1 MALTY
6 DQTFQTAKDALNKML
21 ERADA
26 DQTSYDKISVF
37 LGNLKAR
44 PNSNAILSQLANPS
58 SGLNPFI
65 RVLVKEQLGP
75 AWFAVRTEEE
85 INRGGKKKKQPK
97 KTKKNIKKRYATN
110 P

>member
-6 DQTFQTAKDALNKML
+6 DQTVQTSKDALNKML

-75 AWFAVRTEEE
+75 AWFAVKTEEE
-85 INRGGKKKKQPK
+85 INRGGKKKTK
-97 KTKKNIKKRYATN
+97 KTRKKNIKKRYATN

>member
-1 MALTY
+1 MDLTY
-6 DQTFQTAKDALNKML
+6 DQTLQTSKDALNKML

-37 LGNLKAR
+37 LENLKAR

-85 INRGGKKKKQPK
+85 INRGGKKKKPK
-97 KTKKNIKKRYATN
+97 QKTRKQKKI
-110 P
+110 

>member
-6 DQTFQTAKDALNKML
+6 DQTFKTAKDVLNKML

-75 AWFAVRTEEE
+75 AWFAVRTEKE
-85 INRGGKKKKQPK
+85 INRGGKKKPKQKTRKQK
-97 KTKKNIKKRYATN
+97 KI
-110 P
+110 